1 MLGIIQAAGWPIWP
15 LLACSIVALAIIFER
30 LYSLQT
36 QRVLPPGLLDEVL
49 AMTQPELM
57 RPESIE
63 QLKKHCALGEILVSG
78 LVYRRSQPQVNESD
92 FRAVVQASGRRV
104 HLELD
109 KHLNALGSIAS
120 VAPLLGLFGTV
131 VGMID
136 IFGAQTPGA
145 GNPAQLA
152 HGISVAL
159 YNTAFGLIIA
169 IPSLVMWRHFRTKV
183 THFTLELEISAERWV
198 RHLYPDLKGR

>member
-15 LLACSIVALAIIFER
+15 LLACSIVALAIMFER

-36 QRVLPPGLLDEVL
+36 KRVLPMGLLDEVL

-57 RPESIE
+57 KPESIQ
-63 QLKKHCALGEILVSG
+63 QLKAHCALGEILVSG
-78 LVYRRSQPQVNESD
+78 LIYRRSQPQVTESD

-131 VGMID
+131 VGI
-136 IFGAQTPGA
+136 IKSFGELAGGPAGGA
-145 GNPAQLA
+145 GVGAGAGSGAGRAACGATCEGASGGGASFASTSTSRSTAGTTLN
-152 HGISVAL
+152 VA
-159 YNTAFGLIIA
+159 
-169 IPSLVMWRHFRTKV
+169 
-183 THFTLELEISAERWV
+183 
-198 RHLYPDLKGR
+198 